1 MKGINAKLAARLTGW
16 KTDIKSQSQ
25 AQELY
30 EELLEQ
36 ERMEQE
42 QQEIAMQ
49 APDPQE
55 PLFEADDT
63 EQTE

>member
-1 MKGINAKLAARLTGW
+1 M
-16 KTDIKSQSQ
+16 
-25 AQELY
+25 QELY